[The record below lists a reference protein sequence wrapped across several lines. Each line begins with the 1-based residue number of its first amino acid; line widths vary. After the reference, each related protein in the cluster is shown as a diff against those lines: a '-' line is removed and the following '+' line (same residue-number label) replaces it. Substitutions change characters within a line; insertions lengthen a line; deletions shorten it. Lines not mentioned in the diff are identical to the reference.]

1 VNTKKE
7 IESIKAR
14 NVRVEANKAWEVS
27 WARRIMI
34 AVLTY
39 IVILL
44 FFLVAA
50 LPNPFVNSLVPTL
63 GFLIST
69 LTIDLAKQEW
79 IKRRK

>member
-1 VNTKKE
+1 MNTKKE